1 MKNETSKIWDNK
13 ALMVLISIISAILVW
28 VYVTTTEG
36 DVREKTFEG
45 VQVVLNG
52 VDGLRDRENF
62 VISDVSANS
71 VTVTLRGTLRNL
83 SKLTANN
90 IKAVVDVSKI
100 TSKGNNTMP
109 FTMEYPVGID
119 KGSLDLVSSLPETL
133 SFYVDKASSKS
144 VELKGDFSKG
154 SVSEGFVAGTVSFDP
169 REVTISGP
177 ENEINRVSYAFV
189 EITRENVDKT
199 LKFDSEYTLVDAEG
213 KEVELGNIRLEPQTV
228 SVTLPITATKE
239 VPLSVDIVDGGGATM
254 ENVKLKFEPETI
266 TIAGD
271 AATLEGINKIS
282 LGTIDLS
289 SFVSTFEEKFP
300 IVLDNEV
307 SNVTGLTEAKVTVE
321 VLGLKTAMFNVT
333 NISIINTPAGR
344 ISSPV
349 TEMVEVMLRGSQ
361 DAIDKVKANNIRAVI
376 DLAEIGSNPGVF
388 QVNAKIYVDGYTGVG
403 AVSVDEDDYK
413 LYVKII

>member
-13 ALMVLISIISAILVW
+13 ALMVLVSIISAILIW

-36 DVREKTFEG
+36 DVRDKTFEG

-52 VDGLRDRENF
+52 AEGLRDRENF
-62 VISDVSANS
+62 VISDLSANS
-71 VTVTLRGTLRNL
+71 VTVTLRGTLRTL

-90 IKAVVDVSKI
+90 ITAVVDVSKI

-109 FTMEYPVGID
+109 FTMEYPSGID
-119 KGSLDLVSSLPETL
+119 KSSIDLVSSLPETV

-144 VELKGDFSKG
+144 IELKGEFTG
-154 SVSEGFVAGTVSFDP
+154 SVVEGFAAGTISFEP

-177 ENEINRVSYAFV
+177 EKEINRVAYALV
-189 EITRENVDKT
+189 QIPRENVDKT

-213 KEVELGNIRLEPQTV
+213 KEIELGNIRLETQTV

-239 VPLSVDIVDGGGATM
+239 VPLSVDIIDGGGATM

-282 LGTIDLS
+282 LGTIDLA
-289 SFVSTFEEKFP
+289 SFVSTLEEKFP

-321 VLGLKTAMFNVT
+321 VLGLKTAIFNVS

-344 ISSPV
+344 TSSPV
-349 TEMVEVMLRGSQ
+349 TEMVEVMLRGNQ
-361 DAIDKVKANNIRAVI
+361 DVIDKVKANNIRAVI

-388 QVNAKIYVDGYTGVG
+388 HVNAKIYVDGYTGVG
-403 AVSVDEDDYK
+403 AVCVDEDDYK
-413 LYVKII
+413 LYVKIT

>member
-13 ALMVLISIISAILVW
+13 ALMVLVSIISAILIW

-36 DVREKTFEG
+36 DVRDKTFEG

-52 VDGLRDRENF
+52 ADGLRDRENF

-71 VTVTLRGTLRNL
+71 VTVTLRGTLRTL
-83 SKLTANN
+83 SKLTSSN

-119 KGSLDLVSSLPETL
+119 KSSLDLVSSLPETL

-144 VELKGDFSKG
+144 IELKGEFTG
-154 SVSEGFVAGTVSFDP
+154 SVVEGFVAGAVGFDP

-177 ENEINRVSYAFV
+177 EKEINRVAYALV
-189 EITRENVDKT
+189 QIPRENVDKT
-199 LKFDSEYTLVDAEG
+199 LKFDSEYILIDADGNEI
-213 KEVELGNIRLEPQTV
+213 ELGNIRLETQTV

-254 ENVKLKFEPETI
+254 ENIKLKFEPETI

-289 SFVSTFEEKFP
+289 SFVSTLEEKFP
-300 IVLDNEV
+300 IVLGNDV
-307 SNVTGLTEAKVTVE
+307 SNVTGLTEAKVTVQ

-333 NISIINTPAGR
+333 NIAIINTPAGR
-344 ISSPV
+344 TSSPV

-361 DAIDKVKANNIRAVI
+361 DVIDKVKANNIRAVI
-376 DLAEIGSNPGVF
+376 DLAEIGSNPGIF
-388 QVNAKIYVDGYTGVG
+388 QVNAKIQIDGYTGVG

-413 LYVKII
+413 LYVKIT